1 MKKPVDELFGVQ
13 HSRKFISNLHGL
25 FTGNCVFIGLQYKAK
40 VRVNEIWAYLKS
52 LSFRFCFFFVLFNLL
67 FSMKI
72 VQQTNDFIV

>member
-52 LSFRFCFFFVLFNLL
+52 LSFRFCFFFRALL
-67 FSMKI
+67 LI
-72 VQQTNDFIV
+72 VFDENCSADK